1 METEIKRDSSGKF
14 VKGAPSPNPSGRSKA
29 SKRISELAKAYTS
42 DALEALSE
50 IVNSRTSSD
59 SARVQAANSLLD
71 RAYGRPI
78 QQNENV
84 NVGVNYLDY
93 LDMLAKETT
102 EVEIKSVEVS
112 YSVDDL

>member
-1 METEIKRDSSGKF
+1 METEIKRDSNGKF
-14 VKGAPSPNPSGRSKA
+14 IKGAPSPNPSGRSKA
-29 SKRISELAKAYTS
+29 TKRISELAKAYTS
-42 DALEALSE
+42 DALNTLSE
-50 IVNSRTSSD
+50 IVNSKSASD

-93 LDMLAKETT
+93 LEMLAEQ
-102 EVEIKSVEVS
+102 ENEEIKEVNCSVE
-112 YSVDDL
+112 DL